1 MGRAARP
8 TAPRCA
14 SLIVGHGPGI
24 GITLA
29 ADAVQPSVHVTGVD
43 PSATMREMAAARCTT
58 AGRVLLRDGTAELL
72 LRDGTAERTECAAG
86 SMDAAIS
93 VNNVMLW
100 ERPAGFAELRRV
112 LRPGGRLVITVHRH
126 VLGVPSEQL
135 EAEASAAGFT
145 NLTLSLR
152 ERWLNS
158 PAIELLAQRP
168 QG

>member
-29 ADAVQPSVHVTGVD
+29 ADAVQPSGHVTGVD